1 MNFSLNA
8 KVKNMANIIQEIEKA
23 RMSRT
28 VPDFNPGD
36 TVVVQG
42 QTGSDGTIAATTI
55 RSGGFG
61 PGGFGGAG
69 GGPGGA
75 PAATTPTT

>member
-1 MNFSLNA
+1 VVVTTSPDTTIDVN
-8 KVKNMANIIQEIEKA
+8 KA
-23 RMSRT
+23 GS
-28 VPDFNPGD
+28 VSDLAPGD

-55 RSGGFG
+55 REGGFG